1 MPIIKTLAHTA
12 GVCKCVPPCQP
23 TTPRPAPPMPPQQV
37 RVPIANSASADFST
51 TYLSSGLRVA
61 RGRTGN
67 LFLFGRAPVDRA
79 G

>member
-1 MPIIKTLAHTA
+1 
-12 GVCKCVPPCQP
+12 
-23 TTPRPAPPMPPQQV
+23 MPPQQV